1 MVLLKTGD
9 KAPIFNLPNQNGQMI
24 NSSDYIGKRILL
36 YFYPKAMTP
45 GCTLQACELR
55 DNMFFFKQKNIEL
68 FGISTDIPKKL
79 LHFTENQLL
88 NFTLLSDENHEVA
101 EKFGTW
107 GEKKNMGKKIQ
118 GMHRI
123 TFIINKK
130 GFIEHIFKKF
140 KINEHYKILSNYLS
154 THE

>member
-1 MVLLKTGD
+1 MVPLKTGD
-9 KAPIFNLPNQNGQMI
+9 KAPLFNLPNQHAQII
-24 NSSDYIGKRILL
+24 NSSDYIGKRIVL

-45 GCTLQACELR
+45 GCTLQACGLR
-55 DNMFFFKQKNIEL
+55 DKMIFFTEKNIEV
-68 FGISTDIPKKL
+68 FGISTDTPKKL

-88 NFTLLSDENHEVA
+88 NFTLLSDKNHEVA
-101 EKFGTW
+101 EKFGAW
-107 GEKKNMGKKIQ
+107 GEKKIMGKPFR

-123 TFIINKK
+123 TFIINKQ

-140 KINEHYKILSNYLS
+140 KINEHHKILLNYLS